1 MKSRLSPLSQINVTS
16 LVDTTMALLIIFM
29 ITVPVL
35 REWLDVELPKAEV
48 EQADLQEGLV
58 IHITRDK
65 VVYLDKEKV
74 SLEDFAQ
81 RFPEAWARSGRKAVF
96 LRADS
101 EIPYGFVVDVIGR
114 VKALGGEHLGLVVE
128 SKEKQ

>member
-1 MKSRLSPLSQINVTS
+1 MKSDLFPLSQINVTS

-35 REWLDVELPKAEV
+35 REWLDVQLPKTEA

-74 SLEDFAQ
+74 ALKDFDR
-81 RFPEAWARSGRKAVF
+81 RFPEAWAKAGRKAIF

-114 VKALGGEHLGLVVE
+114 IKALGGEQLGLVVE
-128 SKEKQ
+128 SKQKQ

>member
-1 MKSRLSPLSQINVTS
+1 MKSGLSALSQINVTS

-35 REWLDVELPKAEV
+35 REWVEVELPKTEAEQV
-48 EQADLQEGLV
+48 DLQEGLV

-74 SLEDFAQ
+74 ALEEFDR
-81 RFPEAWARSGRKAVF
+81 RFSEAWAKAGRKAVF

-101 EIPYGFVVDVIGR
+101 EIPYGFVVDVVGR

-128 SKEKQ
+128 SKEKR

>member
-1 MKSRLSPLSQINVTS
+1 MKPGLSALSQINVTS

-35 REWLDVELPKAEV
+35 REWVNVELPKTEAEQV
-48 EQADLQEGLV
+48 DLQEGLV

-74 SLEDFAQ
+74 ALEEFDR
-81 RFPEAWARSGRKAVF
+81 RFPEAWAKAGRKAIF

-101 EIPYGFVVDVIGR
+101 EIPYGFVVDVVGR

-128 SKEKQ
+128 SKEKR